1 VPRVPIADI
10 VLIMTDEFT
19 ATLSSLQRG
28 EGDPAELSA
37 AFLPLFPVN
46 GATVATVGAVLGNET
61 LSATGELARRL
72 DELQFDL
79 GEGPCWD
86 AVSHSAP
93 ILEQDFPQNGPRRW
107 PSLSA
112 ALRDERI
119 GSVFAFPMTVGSLRV
134 GAVDLYAHVAGEL
147 DSEQQRR
154 ASALADVIA
163 RRVVREAL
171 AVDPDQNPAQTPFTR
186 RVIHQAAGFV
196 LAQVDVDPE
205 EATLLIQAHAFTSG
219 RSMQEIAE
227 SILAGRLTF
236 VRVGGRIEVRS

>member
-1 VPRVPIADI
+1 
-10 VLIMTDEFT
+10 MTDEFT
-19 ATLSSLQRG
+19 VTLSALQRG
-28 EGDPAELSA
+28 EGEPAAISA

-61 LSATGELARRL
+61 VSATGELARRL

-93 ILEQDFPQNGPRRW
+93 VLENDFLQNGPQRW
-107 PSLSA
+107 PSLFA
-112 ALRDERI
+112 AIRDERI
-119 GSVFAFPMTVGSLRV
+119 GSIFAFPMTVGSLRV

-147 DSEQQRR
+147 DTEQQRR
-154 ASALADVIA
+154 ASAMADAIA
-163 RRVVREAL
+163 RRVLRDAL
-171 AVDPDQNPAQTPFTR
+171 AADPDQNPVETPFTR

-196 LAQVDVDPE
+196 LAQVDIAPDD
-205 EATLLIQAHAFTSG
+205 ATVLIQAHAFTSG
-219 RSMQEIAE
+219 RSMKEISE
-227 SILAGRLTF
+227 SILAGRLVF